1 MVVGVQ
7 EQKLLFLQHQEY
19 SVNQLQVLSQIVQV
33 VQSNQLW
40 CESVLMADSIEEAV
54 VVQDWNQLLGS

>member
-40 CESVLMADSIEEAV
+40 CESVLMADSVEEAV